1 MNDPRDLDFHDEEL
15 SALYRETR
23 DAEPPAWL
31 DRRVLTA
38 ARAAVEPHARS
49 ATPLRQ
55 RRGARFWAVPVALAA
70 TVIMA
75 VGIVRLAR
83 ETGEL
88 RMPPEMKAVQS
99 LAKPAAEQ
107 DAVPADEAAPQATG
121 RALPRTEPPAA
132 PQPSPPVTGAI
143 QTAPPV
149 PAIPSELSPVK
160 AMPAKREKLD
170 RLQAT
175 PAHMEEGEAVRDRA
189 VERPPAEWLAEIDEL
204 RRQGRTAEAE
214 ASLREFQRRY
224 PDYPLDAGL
233 AVPR

>member
-1 MNDPRDLDFHDEEL
+1 MNDPRDSDFHDEEL

-132 PQPSPPVTGAI
+132 SQPSPPVPT
-143 QTAPPV
+143 
-149 PAIPSELSPVK
+149 IPSEVSPVK
-160 AMPAKREKLD
+160 APSAKREKLD

-175 PAHMEEGEAVRDRA
+175 PARMEEGEAVRDRV

-204 RRQGRTAEAE
+204 RQQGRTAEAE